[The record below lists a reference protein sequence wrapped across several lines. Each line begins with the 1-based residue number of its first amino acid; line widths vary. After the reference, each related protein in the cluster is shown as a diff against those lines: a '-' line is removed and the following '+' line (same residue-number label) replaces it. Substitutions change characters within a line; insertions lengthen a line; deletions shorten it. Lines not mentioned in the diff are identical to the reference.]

1 MTYIGI
7 DPAHIDPS
15 GLELGLRGVAIGA
28 FAATGVSLAASREM
42 TPTRW
47 VGVLLMACAMAHGF
61 ESHFYYTARLH
72 LSLLTWLLSSMAAAV
87 LWLFC
92 SVLFEDEPKIPTW
105 RLALPAAVLAL
116 WIPGAFLP
124 PSPARVVAWWIF
136 AAVSLAINAHI
147 LLMTWRGWRI
157 DLVERRR
164 HLRAPIAAAA
174 TGYMLVQTLCDFG
187 LGKGPMLPSLVQAVA
202 LAALGVGSALAL
214 LRAEPVLVQARPA
227 AGEPPVVKH
236 AETLDLT
243 PADRLVLARLDK
255 AMNENEVWRGEDL
268 SIGALAALVG
278 APEHRLRKLING
290 TLGHRNFADYVNG
303 RRIEAAKVALADPEQ
318 ALKSVSTIAYELG
331 FASLGPFNRAF
342 RAATG
347 VTPTAWRQDVTPTHP
362 RLRLIETGEGPPKS
376 DKRA

>member
-1 MTYIGI
+1 MT
-7 DPAHIDPS
+7 DPAQI
-15 GLELGLRGVAIGA
+15 ELAVRGVAVGA
-28 FAATGVSLAASREM
+28 FAATGVSLAASRKM

-47 VGVLLMACAMAHGF
+47 VGALLMACATAHVF
-61 ESHFYYTARLH
+61 ESHFYYTEGRHFSQVTWA
-72 LSLLTWLLSSMAAAV
+72 LSASAAGV
-87 LWLFC
+87 FWLFC
-92 SVLFEDEPKIPTW
+92 SVLFEDEPRIPAW
-105 RLALPAAVLAL
+105 RYA
-116 WIPGAFLP
+116 IPGAALMFWFVGALLP
-124 PSPARVVAWWIF
+124 TSPVR
-136 AAVSLAINAHI
+136 AAVWWSDAAYSLVLQIHVM
-147 LLMTWRGWRI
+147 LMAGRGWRI

-174 TGYMLVQTLCDFG
+174 TGYMFIQTLCDFG
-187 LGKGPMLPSLVQAVA
+187 LGNGPVLPSMVQTVT
-202 LAALGVGSALAL
+202 LATLGVGSALAL
-214 LRAEPVLVQARPA
+214 LRAEPVLVQASPA
-227 AGEPPVVKH
+227 AGEPPVVKP

-243 PADRLVLARLDK
+243 PADRLVLSRLDK

-268 SIGALAALVG
+268 SIGSLAALVG

-303 RRIEAAKVALADPEQ
+303 RRIEAAKLALSDPEQ

-347 VTPTAWRQDVTPTHP
+347 QTPTAWRQAATPAHP
-362 RLRLIETGEGPPKS
+362 HLRLVETGEGASKT

>member
-1 MTYIGI
+1 MTNLAQVELAQIEL
-7 DPAHIDPS
+7 AVR
-15 GLELGLRGVAIGA
+15 GLAAGA
-28 FAATGVSLAASREM
+28 FAATGVSLAASRKM
-42 TPTRW
+42 TPVRW
-47 VGVLLMACAMAHGF
+47 LGVLLMACAIAHVID
-61 ESHFYYTARLH
+61 SHVFYTEQRHFSVVAWA
-72 LSLLTWLLSSMAAAV
+72 LSAWTAAV
-87 LWLFC
+87 FWLFC

-105 RLALPAAVLAL
+105 RFAVPAFVIVQWAA
-116 WIPGAFLP
+116 GAFLP
-124 PSPARVVAWWIF
+124 PSPARAAVWWSF
-136 AAVSLAINAHI
+136 AAVSVAIHGHI
-147 LLMTWRGWRI
+147 LLMAWRGWRI

-174 TGYMLVQTLCDFG
+174 TGYMFVQTLCDFG
-187 LGKGPMLPSLVQAVA
+187 FGQGPVLPSLVQALG
-202 LAALGVGSALAL
+202 LAALGLGAPLAL
-214 LRAEPVLVQARPA
+214 LRAEPVLVSAATAEPA
-227 AGEPPVVKH
+227 KPKA

-243 PADRLVLARLDK
+243 PADRLILARLDK

-268 SIGALAALVG
+268 SIGSLAALVG

-342 RAATG
+342 RAVVG
-347 VTPTAWRQDVTPTHP
+347 VTPTVWRQEATPPVAH
-362 RLRLIETGEGPPKS
+362 LRLVETGQAAPKG